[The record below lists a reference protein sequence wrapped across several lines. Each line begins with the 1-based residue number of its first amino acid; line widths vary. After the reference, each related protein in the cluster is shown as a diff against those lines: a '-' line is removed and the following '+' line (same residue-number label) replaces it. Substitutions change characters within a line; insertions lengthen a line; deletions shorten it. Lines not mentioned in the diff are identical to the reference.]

1 MPIWGEDPIRCITFQ
16 LTPLTRPRLPRP
28 RPRRRDS
35 LREQVVA
42 VNLLLVV
49 LTLFA
54 ASVAA
59 GLDLTID
66 DGRRQFLVLAWAA
79 VLSLLVNMLM
89 LRRRFRPLE
98 QLIEDVES
106 IDPAN
111 PAESKHAFAAPL
123 EADGRPIE
131 EIQRLGGAFRELL
144 ERVEAERRRSGR
156 LVLRAQEE
164 ERGRV
169 ARDLHDEVNQSLTAI
184 LVRLEA
190 VAQGAPERMAG
201 ELRELKALAGQAMD
215 ELLRLARQLRPA
227 ALDDHG
233 LAAAI
238 EGQARRFEEQTGV
251 PVALRLG
258 TDGAGLDGERDT
270 VIYRVAQEALANVA
284 RHAGAREVSLTLSES
299 PGGVTLEVRDDGA
312 GFNPAALAAGRET
325 APAAGRTTGAGL
337 GLDGMAERA
346 RLVGGRLQIES
357 APGAGTRV
365 RLVVPA

>member
-1 MPIWGEDPIRCITFQ
+1 MPIWGHDPIRCQAIQ
-16 LTPLTRPRLPRP
+16 LTPLHRFS

-59 GLDLTID
+59 GFDLTIE

-79 VLSLLVNMLM
+79 ILSLLLNMLM

-98 QLIEDVES
+98 KLIEDLES
-106 IDPAN
+106 IDPAR
-111 PAESKHAFAAPL
+111 PSEAREAFKAPEAAS
-123 EADGRPIE
+123 GRPIA
-131 EIQRLGGAFRELL
+131 EIERLGASFRSLL
-144 ERVEAERRRSGR
+144 ERVESERRRSGR
-156 LVLRAQEE
+156 LVLRAQEQ

-190 VAQGAPERMAG
+190 VAQGAPPELAD
-201 ELRELKALAGQAMD
+201 ELRDVKAVAGQAMD
-215 ELLRLARQLRPA
+215 ELLKLARQLRPA

-238 EGQARRFEEQTGV
+238 EGQVRRFEEQTGL
-251 PVALRLG
+251 PVALRFD
-258 TDGAGLDGERDT
+258 TDGAGLDTERHT

-284 RHAGAREVSLTLSES
+284 RHAGARQVSVSLAKAA
-299 PGGVTLEVRDDGA
+299 GGVTLEIRDDGE
-312 GFNPAALAAGRET
+312 GFDPTAVAVARET
-325 APAAGRTTGAGL
+325 AQSAGRAPGAGL
-337 GLDGMAERA
+337 GLEGMAERA
-346 RLVGGRLQIES
+346 RLVGGRLMINS
-357 APGAGTRV
+357 APGSGTRV
-365 RLVVPA
+365 MLRVSA

>member
-1 MPIWGEDPIRCITFQ
+1 M
-16 LTPLTRPRLPRP
+16 TPLHRFS

-49 LTLFA
+49 LSLFA

-59 GLDLTID
+59 GFDLTIE

-79 VLSLLVNMLM
+79 ILSLLLNMLM

-98 QLIEDVES
+98 KLIEDVES
-106 IDPAN
+106 IDPAR
-111 PAESKHAFAAPL
+111 PAEAREVFKAP
-123 EADGRPIE
+123 EAADGRPIE
-131 EIQRLGGAFRELL
+131 EIARLGASFRRLL
-144 ERVEAERRRSGR
+144 ERVESERSRSGR

-190 VAQGAPERMAG
+190 VAQGAPADVAE
-201 ELRELKALAGQAMD
+201 ELRDVKSVAGQAMD
-215 ELLRLARQLRPA
+215 ELLKLARQLRPA

-238 EGQARRFEEQTGV
+238 EGQVRRFEEQTALS
-251 PVALRLG
+251 VALRFD
-258 TDGAGLDGERDT
+258 TDGAGLDSERRT
-270 VIYRVAQEALANVA
+270 VIYRVAQEALANV
-284 RHAGAREVSLTLSES
+284 RKHAGGARVAVELRRVD
-299 PGGVTLEVRDDGA
+299 GGVRLRVQDWGP
-312 GFNPAALAAGRET
+312 GFDAA
-325 APAAGRTTGAGL
+325 
-337 GLDGMAERA
+337 RA
-346 RLVGGRLQIES
+346 RAGAATGERVGLVGMRERLALLGGRLELRS
-357 APGAGTRV
+357 RRGGGTTITAS
-365 RLVVPA
+365 LPLPEE